1 MFMWHMKQIG
11 KVKRLEKQVPL
22 ELTDN
27 HKNFHFEILLFSL
40 IVLNNNEPS
49 LDRIV
54 MRQKVDFI

>member
-11 KVKRLEKQVPL
+11 KVEKLEKQVPL
-22 ELTDN
+22 ELTNN
-27 HKNFHFEILLFSL
+27 HKNCHFELLSSL

-54 MRQKVDFI
+54 T